1 MVSTVM
7 VSSGVATVRRADIIL
22 SVVDYPDLRRTYVAS
37 QHAAALMPQPV
48 PHEGVLLAAQS
59 VFQHTGGGSDH
70 ERQ

>member
-48 PHEGVLLAAQS
+48 PPCLLAAHS
-59 VFQHTGGGSDH
+59 VFPAY
-70 ERQ
+70 ECRE